1 MFEMPE
7 AIALGTLFVS
17 AGGVSITAICS
28 KYRQKPGNGN
38 GSGNGVSE
46 TLCQT
51 RWGGVKENID
61 HIRKTQEDIFKELKE
76 LRRDMAKVG

>member
-28 KYRQKPGNGN
+28 KYRQKNGNGN
-38 GSGNGVSE
+38 GSGVSE

-51 RWGGVKENID
+51 RWGGVRENID
-61 HIRKTQEDIFKELKE
+61 HIRHTQEDIFKELKDI
-76 LRRDMAKVG
+76 RRDIQRQA